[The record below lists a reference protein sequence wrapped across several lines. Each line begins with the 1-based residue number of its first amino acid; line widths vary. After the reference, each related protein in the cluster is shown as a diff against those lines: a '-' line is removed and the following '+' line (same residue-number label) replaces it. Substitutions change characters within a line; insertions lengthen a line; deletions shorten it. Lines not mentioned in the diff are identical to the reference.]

1 MIFFYIQTYVFTV
14 GTIYALYIVIRIN
27 FYMETRILCRK
38 DLLDKA
44 FAEATSGI
52 NINSINDT
60 NILIEVLATS
70 MRAFAEREKVDFT
83 DSEIRATIIVELE
96 PILALSNNFVYPSD
110 IMMF

>member
-1 MIFFYIQTYVFTV
+1 
-14 GTIYALYIVIRIN
+14 
-27 FYMETRILCRK
+27 METRILCRK

-44 FAEATSGI
+44 FTEATRGI

-60 NILIEVLATS
+60 NVLVEVLATS

-83 DSEIRATIIVELE
+83 DNEIKATIIVSLE
-96 PILALSNNFVYPSD
+96 PILALSNDLVYPSD

>member
-1 MIFFYIQTYVFTV
+1 
-14 GTIYALYIVIRIN
+14 
-27 FYMETRILCRK
+27 METRILCRK

-52 NINSINDT
+52 NINSINDI

-70 MRAFAEREKVDFT
+70 MRAFAEREKVNFT

>member
-1 MIFFYIQTYVFTV
+1 
-14 GTIYALYIVIRIN
+14 
-27 FYMETRILCRK
+27 METRILCRK

-44 FAEATSGI
+44 FAEATGGI
-52 NINSINDT
+52 NINSINDI

-70 MRAFAEREKVDFT
+70 MRAFAEREKVNFT

>member
-1 MIFFYIQTYVFTV
+1 
-14 GTIYALYIVIRIN
+14 
-27 FYMETRILCRK
+27 METRILCRK

-44 FAEATSGI
+44 FTEATSGI
-52 NINSINDT
+52 NINSISDT

-96 PILALSNNFVYPSD
+96 PILALSNDLVYPSD